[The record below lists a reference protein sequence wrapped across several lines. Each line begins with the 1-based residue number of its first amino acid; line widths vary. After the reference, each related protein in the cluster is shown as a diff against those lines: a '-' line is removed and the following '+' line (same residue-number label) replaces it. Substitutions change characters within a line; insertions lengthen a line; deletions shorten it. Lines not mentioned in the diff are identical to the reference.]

1 MVQLLHENL
10 ALAFAGA
17 LLGFLFSC
25 IFLWLGKDWMLG
37 DGAPGTNFDVKR
49 LALPPS
55 CGFRGCIGGVS
66 VVQPAFCVYS
76 CLACHPSPIA
86 EVLGGE

>member
-1 MVQLLHENL
+1 MVQLLRENL

-37 DGAPGTNFDVKR
+37 MV
-49 LALPPS
+49 LPE
-55 CGFRGCIGGVS
+55 RI
-66 VVQPAFCVYS
+66 
-76 CLACHPSPIA
+76 LM
-86 EVLGGE
+86 